1 MYRTVKV
8 VAGSPEHRKLAAEGW
23 ERTLT
28 ANGRIITLFKFDH
41 ESYIANRADEYMAT
55 TTTWVGSFTPEVT
68 EWN

>member
-28 ANGRIITLFKFDH
+28 ANGRIMSPGMPPKLSWPDGNA
-41 ESYIANRADEYMAT
+41 E
-55 TTTWVGSFTPEVT
+55 
-68 EWN
+68 